1 MREDYLPRFFK
12 LQKKFKANFK
22 QYLFEMLKK
31 QNNLKE
37 QKNFL

>member
-12 LQKKFKANFK
+12 LQKKFKANLK
-22 QYLFEMLKK
+22 AYLFEKLKK

-37 QKNFL
+37 